1 MTDQEEEFVHFV
13 SCIESLNNAW
23 RLINRVKAERGNP
36 LIGPA
41 FRYAL
46 VEYSKPYRGSR
57 CNGRERRLGISY
69 IPEDMLALHKRITDS
84 RDQVQAH
91 SDLTVMNAKLYIH
104 EVQGQHFTGIV
115 QNRITGFEEL
125 PNIEEIHRLIEGTLD
140 NMYAKEEILEAALL
154 YQVYQARSHCSS
166 DS

>member
-1 MTDQEEEFVHFV
+1 
-13 SCIESLNNAW
+13 
-23 RLINRVKAERGNP
+23 
-36 LIGPA
+36 
-41 FRYAL
+41 
-46 VEYSKPYRGSR
+46 
-57 CNGRERRLGISY
+57 
-69 IPEDMLALHKRITDS
+69 
-84 RDQVQAH
+84 
-91 SDLTVMNAKLYIH
+91 MNAKLYIH